1 MNYYQFADDFLFFHN
16 QHPDQI
22 STEKITQLML
32 TDMEKGL
39 NSQTS
44 SLMMIPTFLTT
55 STNFPTKEA
64 VIVIDAGGTNLRIAA
79 IDFPEGKPEILKYE
93 RRKMLG
99 TNETLSWQQF
109 ISQLTDLLI
118 PYLSFSRKIGF
129 CFSFPA
135 EILPNKDGKVLSFCK
150 EVNITDCKDKILGEE
165 IRHELSSRH
174 LNNDIQIVVLND
186 TVATLLGG
194 ANTESVQHF
203 DGQIGLIL
211 GTGTNTAYV
220 EKRDKIKK
228 LSLCPTETMII
239 NMESGMF
246 DKVPQG
252 DFDKIVDRNSH
263 NPHDHKFEKMISG
276 VYLGNVI
283 AQTIKQAAIDNL
295 FSEKNKIHSLPNFSM
310 VEVDSFLRH
319 PFGNNLLSKATES
332 LQDKE
337 LLFYFIDKAIERSS
351 KLVTA
356 NLAADILQMDSGKKR
371 CMPTQI
377 VMEGSTYHKCYSYK
391 EKIDYHMHNYVNNQL
406 QRFYFFDSGEDV
418 NLIGSAKAALIN
430 L

>member
-1 MNYYQFADDFLFFHN
+1 MNYYQFADDFLFSHN

-22 STEKITQLML
+22 SIDEITRLML
-32 TDMEKGL
+32 TDMENGL
-39 NSQTS
+39 NGQKS
-44 SLMMIPTFLTT
+44 SLMMIPTYLTA
-55 STNFPTKEA
+55 STNFHSDES

-79 IDFPEGKPEILKYE
+79 LDFSEGKPKILKYE
-93 RRKMLG
+93 KKKMLG
-99 TNETLSWQQF
+99 TDETLSWRQF

-118 PYLSFSRKIGF
+118 PYLTFSKKIGF

-150 EVNITDCKDKILGEE
+150 EVNITDCKNKILGEE
-165 IRHELSSRH
+165 IRRELTSRH
-174 LNNDIQIVVLND
+174 LSDDIQIVVLND

-194 ANTESVQHF
+194 TNTESDQHF
-203 DGQIGLIL
+203 DGHIGLIL

-220 EKRDKIKK
+220 EKRDNIKK
-228 LSLCPTETMII
+228 LSFCATETMII

-252 DFDKIVDRNSH
+252 DFDKIVDCYSN

-283 AQTIKQAAIDNL
+283 AQTIKQADIVGL
-295 FSEKNKIHSLPNFSM
+295 FSEKNKIRLLPDFSM

-319 PFGNNLLSKATES
+319 PFGNNLLSEVCQN

-351 KLVTA
+351 KLVCA
-356 NLAADILQMDSGKKR
+356 NLAADILQMNGGKKR

-377 VMEGSTYHKCYSYK
+377 VIEGSTYHKCYSYK
-391 EKIDYHMHNYVNNQL
+391 EKIGYYMHNYINNQL
-406 QRFYFFDSGEDV
+406 QRYYFFDSGEDV
-418 NLIGSAKAALIN
+418 NLIGSGKAALIN